1 MKNIRHIFFDLD
13 NTLWDHRKNAYL
25 TIRDLFS
32 KQQIAE
38 QYQIDFEEFHS
49 TYHIINERLWE
60 QIRDGEI
67 DKNYLRKHR
76 FYDTFLKFGVDDAT
90 LADYFEHH
98 FLDEILKYNELVDGA
113 LEAVS
118 YTHL

>member
-49 TYHIINERLWE
+49 AYHIINE
-60 QIRDGEI
+60 
-67 DKNYLRKHR
+67 
-76 FYDTFLKFGVDDAT
+76 T
-90 LADYFEHH
+90 
-98 FLDEILKYNELVDGA
+98 EILIKIILGNT
-113 LEAVS
+113 VS
-118 YTHL
+118 MIHS